1 MTNNYLI
8 ALHIKGRNLI
18 TISIFQASVSGK
30 LLFKSSREHFKLNE
44 EVNLVYYCIS
54 LDCV

>member
-30 LLFKSSREHFKLNE
+30 LLIISSREHFKLNE
-44 EVNLVYYCIS
+44 DVNLIYYCIS
-54 LDCV
+54 LGCV